1 MGLSEGT
8 EVVGLKKTHFLTVS
22 PDDSSH
28 QESLGTLGQH
38 GAKSEEMVQLHK
50 MLLIIVPGLCD
61 HQCGGGESS
70 AAFCLHSALPLLLP
84 PLSQI
89 PRFQLKGCPLSSPP
103 NTQRRLSVLNSPVY
117 TVSYYSETFL
127 ASTRL

>member
-8 EVVGLKKTHFLTVS
+8 EVVGLEKTHFLTVS

-50 MLLIIVPGLCD
+50 MLIIFVPGLCG
-61 HQCGGGESS
+61 HQCRGGESS
-70 AAFCLHSALPLLLP
+70 VASCLHSALPLLLP

-89 PRFQLKGCPLSSPP
+89 PCFQLKGCLLSSPP
-103 NTQRRLSVLNSPVY
+103 TLRDVCL
-117 TVSYYSETFL
+117 F
-127 ASTRL
+127 